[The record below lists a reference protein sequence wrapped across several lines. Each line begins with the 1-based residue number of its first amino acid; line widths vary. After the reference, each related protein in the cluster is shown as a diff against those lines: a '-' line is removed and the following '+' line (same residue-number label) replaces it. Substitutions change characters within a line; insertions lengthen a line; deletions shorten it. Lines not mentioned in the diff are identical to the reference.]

1 MKTKKIIK
9 DKTCY
14 GGMYVDKY
22 FLHFEDG
29 TDEQVNFGI
38 WDQLEVGDEYI
49 VADVPDSFVEAM
61 KDIVKGKTVPLD
73 KALNEKPP
81 NNWEELFDMQTKLVT
96 HYVLENEKLK
106 DRIKQLEAPSEKV
119 DKICKQ
125 IEEIYRERDYYQMHS
140 HILETANDELDRANK
155 IMKDTLINIW
165 ECFEIRSEIY
175 HNDWVGLQAL
185 ANKARICLEDIG
197 YEWRNDKK
205 DNKS

>member
-1 MKTKKIIK
+1 MKSKKIII
-9 DKTCY
+9 DKTTY
-14 GGMYVDKY
+14 GGTLVDKY
-22 FLHFEDG
+22 FFIFDDG
-29 TDEQVNFGI
+29 SDEQVPPSV
-38 WDQLEVGDEYI
+38 WDWYEIGDEYPREI
-49 VADVPDSFVEAM
+49 PKSFVGAI
-61 KDIVKGKTVPLD
+61 KDIAEGRTVTLD

-81 NNWEELFDMQTKLVT
+81 INWKEAHDMQQKLVIS
-96 HYVLENEKLK
+96 YVLENEKLK
-106 DRIKQLEAPSEKV
+106 DRIKKFEAPSEKV

-185 ANKARICLEDIG
+185 ANKARICLEEIG

-205 DNKS
+205 NNKS